1 MVKRETFPPPNS
13 PVVITEFECRE
24 LACKC
29 RTLINGWHCLPI
41 CLSSKWGIACSKLLR
56 QHQEWCHWSA
66 KATVGIKVCASVQG
80 HSSTVYSSICQYT
93 AKGDQQISIDHH
105 FLAVDR
111 VIPEQ
116 MKRFEE
122 EVRQHVE
129 EESQKQRYLLN
140 VIYQLFH
147 IKRMECSS

>member
-1 MVKRETFPPPNS
+1 MILKYSLWWTTFLGFLG
-13 PVVITEFECRE
+13 E
-24 LACKC
+24 
-29 RTLINGWHCLPI
+29 
-41 CLSSKWGIACSKLLR
+41 
-56 QHQEWCHWSA
+56 
-66 KATVGIKVCASVQG
+66 
-80 HSSTVYSSICQYT
+80 VYSSICRYT
-93 AKGDQQISIDHH
+93 AKGHHQISIDHH

-140 VIYQLFH
+140 VIYLSVVSYQENG
-147 IKRMECSS
+147 M

>member
-1 MVKRETFPPPNS
+1 MKFILQSVD
-13 PVVITEFECRE
+13 I
-24 LACKC
+24 
-29 RTLINGWHCLPI
+29 
-41 CLSSKWGIACSKLLR
+41 LLKDTIR
-56 QHQEWCHWSA
+56 FLLF
-66 KATVGIKVCASVQG
+66 I
-80 HSSTVYSSICQYT
+80 I
-93 AKGDQQISIDHH
+93 

-140 VIYQLFH
+140 VIYLSVVSYQENG
-147 IKRMECSS
+147 I